1 MRRAIYY
8 ALLAALWTGGMA
20 LVIWCLYLP
29 WEPLFGF
36 LIMSGGSLAAVA
48 TVAAANTLTGVQP
61 EFSGSVQNSC
71 QGCCLTLRLR
81 VNPPRRSLRSAR
93 ITRGALRK
101 KERRQGL
108 HLHLPER

>member
-48 TVAAANTLTGVQP
+48 TVAAAEEVREYLD
-61 EFSGSVQNSC
+61 
-71 QGCCLTLRLR
+71 
-81 VNPPRRSLRSAR
+81 RRAAR
-93 ITRGALRK
+93 IFWQHTK
-101 KERRQGL
+101 FVPGL
-108 HLHLPER
+108 LPNAPLARESASSKPQIS

>member
-48 TVAAANTLTGVQP
+48 TVAAAEEVREYLD
-61 EFSGSVQNSC
+61 
-71 QGCCLTLRLR
+71 
-81 VNPPRRSLRSAR
+81 RRAGRIFWQHTKFLPVPLPNAPIARESASSKPQ
-93 ITRGALRK
+93 IS
-101 KERRQGL
+101 
-108 HLHLPER
+108 